1 MQSESLAARRHQVI
15 GFLRL
20 QLTRRP
26 QVRLGHFEAAARA
39 LNAAV
44 ELRPSCIEYIH
55 ERAKALQMCG
65 ASALPPVRNCNTLR
79 RYGRHSD
86 AILDFTTVLAAR
98 PRLANASDIAM
109 TAWAG
114 SMCACVSEDFSEVA
128 PVVCVGF
135 TIDAQQ
141 NEALP

>member
-1 MQSESLAARRHQVI
+1 M
-15 GFLRL
+15 
-20 QLTRRP
+20 TRRP
-26 QVRLGHFEAAARA
+26 QVRLGHFQAAARA

-65 ASALPPVRNCNTLR
+65 ARALPPVQNCNTLR

-98 PRLANASDIAM
+98 PRLANARFRRAFSYKSLGKFDESAKDF
-109 TAWAG
+109 
-114 SMCACVSEDFSEVA
+114 EDARQLQPHNPRLVINYFQMQNCPFIELVCPGQEAEVD
-128 PVVCVGF
+128 P
-135 TIDAQQ
+135 
-141 NEALP
+141 